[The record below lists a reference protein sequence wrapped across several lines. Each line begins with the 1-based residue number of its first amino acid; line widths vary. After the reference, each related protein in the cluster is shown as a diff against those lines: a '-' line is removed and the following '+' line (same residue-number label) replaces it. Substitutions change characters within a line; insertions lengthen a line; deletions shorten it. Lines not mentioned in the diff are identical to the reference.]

1 MRCGWFGKTGS
12 AFAFGLEGQQ
22 GGGSILGLFEL
33 VNLQLSLLEASLA
46 GFKQAV
52 ALFKLSQELSQRH
65 IARFHG
71 FDDGFET
78 GEGDLEGRDGL
89 GLAST
94 KGQRWERGQAFQPNF
109 SEPAAKF

>member
-1 MRCGWFGKTGS
+1 MKPVRCDWFGKAGS

-22 GGGSILGLFEL
+22 GSGSILGLFEL

-46 GFKQAV
+46 GFQQAV

-71 FDDGFET
+71 FDDGFKT

-89 GLAST
+89 GFGFHKGPTLGTQSGFST
-94 KGQRWERGQAFQPNF
+94 KL
-109 SEPAAKF
+109 